1 MIFFVLIITWIASAF
16 FCSTVASEKGYSS
29 ISWFIAGFFFGFFA
43 LIAVAGLPDKR
54 SRKYLRQIAEN
65 PPKDQSNKK
74 FIDFDY
80 KEEDTDRLRKLDED
94 YMDNMEN

>member
-1 MIFFVLIITWIASAF
+1 MFLLAVIFGGLIIGF
-16 FCSTVASEKGYSS
+16 FCSNVAEEKGYSA
-29 ISWFIAGFFFGFFA
+29 IGWFIAGFLFSFAA

-65 PPKDQSNKK
+65 SPKDQSNKK

>member
-1 MIFFVLIITWIASAF
+1 MIFFALIITWIASAF

-43 LIAVAGLPDKR
+43 LIAVAGFQDKR
-54 SRKYLRQIAEN
+54 SRRYLRQIAEN